1 MERGRQ
7 RCREKNERGKNKTRT
22 LQHPEQKHQDTEAE
36 TENTG
41 EQVIISLVERRETFQ
56 IS

>member
-7 RCREKNERGKNKTRT
+7 RCREKNERDKNKTRT
-22 LQHPEQKHQDTEAE
+22 LQHLEQKHQDTEAE

-41 EQVIISLVERRETFQ
+41 E
-56 IS
+56 